1 MKKFNLIIPPGSPLY
16 QPKRNSS
23 LLIMVL
29 VILAIHG
36 VFFAGLLIQGC
47 KREEA
52 RSKTEPAE
60 LSNAPLALDTSAT
73 RPTMAGPD
81 TNQPFIPAPS
91 ATQTLLH
98 TNSMP
103 LVTPPE
109 TKEYTVVKGDSFYK
123 IAKANGLSIDAIARA
138 NPQVNPT
145 QLQVGQKLQ
154 IPVVPPP
161 PAPSMADAA
170 TARTGLASNGVMYV
184 VKRGDTLTKIAR
196 NHGTSVKAIRSANG
210 LKTDHLL
217 PGKKLKMPEAPAQ
230 TKPAETRP
238 AKLS

>member
-1 MKKFNLIIPPGSPLY
+1 
-16 QPKRNSS
+16 
-23 LLIMVL
+23 MVL

-73 RPTMAGPD
+73 LPTTAGPD
-81 TNQPFIPAPS
+81 TNQPFVPAPS

-98 TNSMP
+98 TDTMP

-123 IAKANGLSIDAIARA
+123 IAKANGLSVDAIARA
-138 NPQVNPT
+138 NPEVNPT
-145 QLQVGQKLQ
+145 QMQIGQKLQ
-154 IPVVPPP
+154 IPATP
-161 PAPSMADAA
+161 PAPVPSAIEKASAQASA
-170 TARTGLASNGVMYV
+170 TANYTVYV
-184 VKRGDTLTKIAR
+184 VKRGDTLAKIAR

-210 LKTDHLL
+210 LATDRLL
-217 PGKKLKMPEAPAQ
+217 PGKKLKLPEAPQQ

>member
-1 MKKFNLIIPPGSPLY
+1 
-16 QPKRNSS
+16 
-23 LLIMVL
+23 MVL

-73 RPTMAGPD
+73 LPTTAGPD
-81 TNQPFIPAPS
+81 TNQPFVPAS
-91 ATQTLLH
+91 GATQTFLH
-98 TNSMP
+98 TNNMP

-109 TKEYTVVKGDSFYK
+109 TKEYTVVKGDSFSK
-123 IAKANGLSIDAIARA
+123 IAKANGLSTDAIARV
-138 NPQVNPT
+138 NPEVNPT
-145 QLQVGQKLQ
+145 QLQVGKKLQ
-154 IPVVPPP
+154 IPAAS
-161 PAPSMADAA
+161 PAPVPSIAETA
-170 TARTGLASNGVMYV
+170 TAKSGPISNGVIYV

-210 LKTDHLL
+210 LKTDRLL
-217 PGKKLKMPEAPAQ
+217 PGKKLKMPDAPAQ

-238 AKLS
+238 ARLS